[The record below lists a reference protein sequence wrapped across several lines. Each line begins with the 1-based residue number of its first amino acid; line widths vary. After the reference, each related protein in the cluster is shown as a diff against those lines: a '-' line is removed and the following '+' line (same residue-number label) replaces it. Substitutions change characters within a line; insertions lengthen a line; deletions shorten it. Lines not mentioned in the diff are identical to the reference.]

1 MLILLELIILIIC
14 PTTSILNKVLEFL
27 NGEDPTVKEAE
38 DGSRGVLLADL
49 GGCIQVSALLFIFSL
64 PTLILSILTIGSGT

>member
-1 MLILLELIILIIC
+1 MGIKYFSNFINHHH
-14 PTTSILNKVLEFL
+14 SILNKVLEFL

-49 GGCIQVSALLFIFSL
+49 GGSIQVS
-64 PTLILSILTIGSGT
+64 